1 VALAAVRP
9 PHVLCK
15 RLAGIAA
22 RPLRKTPLFS
32 QLSLCLSRACLG
44 KMIVVIYK
52 WLKKWRVFLTD
63 VAPSEMCKTIE
74 AVSAC
79 ENTAA
84 GDSPPLPV
92 LSRATF
98 DSFTG
103 VPARN
108 TFFAQPFPC
117 LSRACLRKTMA
128 FLCKRGSEEAFF
140 APVTRSH
147 AVLVSPLIAK
157 CSVVISPAT
166 AGVTTTQRLVVVLP
180 P

>member
-1 VALAAVRP
+1 MAQKVAR
-9 PHVLCK
+9 
-15 RLAGIAA
+15 
-22 RPLRKTPLFS
+22 
-32 QLSLCLSRACLG
+32 
-44 KMIVVIYK
+44 
-52 WLKKWRVFLTD
+52 FLTD

-98 DSFTG
+98 DSVTG
-103 VPARN
+103 VPAQNAFLSRL
-108 TFFAQPFPC
+108 FPC
-117 LSRACLRKTMA
+117 LSRACLGKRWH
-128 FLCKRGSEEAFF
+128 LCKRGSEEAFF